1 MSGAADDRK
10 VTSIVVSPY
19 AAASRPGARIRLRAA
34 ALTLSHARDRR
45 AVFVNRPVI
54 RRERAQRAVGFGPRH
69 AVRADGAKPVS
80 ILYHDVMYSRLR
92 VPVET
97 FSYKRRNS
105 GYAG

>member
-19 AAASRPGARIRLRAA
+19 AAASRPGARAYVCARLRSPCRTRVIAA
-34 ALTLSHARDRR
+34 RFSSTGRSSGENARNTRSGS
-45 AVFVNRPVI
+45 VHTI
-54 RRERAQRAVGFGPRH
+54 
-69 AVRADGAKPVS
+69 RADGAKPVS

-92 VPVET
+92 ALVET

-105 GYAG
+105 GYDG